1 MGFYL
6 RKSIRVG
13 PVRFNLSKSGVGVS
27 TGIKGFRVGTG
38 PRGNYIHMGRGGLY
52 YRASLPS
59 GLASGSV
66 RSALPKVPATQ
77 PADTLTDIDSGSVL
91 QMTDSSA
98 ESLLRELNDKRRKW
112 RFWPWVLMATLLS
125 APQLQKV
132 GVNEAIPAAV
142 LLFGLIATA
151 VVAYCDQM
159 RRTTVLFYD
168 MQEDA
173 QARYQQLHDA
183 FDALKGC
190 ARTWHL
196 AAQGA
201 TRDQKRHAG
210 ASTLVRRTT
219 IILTKAPVKMVKTNV
234 EVASIPVG
242 RQVLCFFP
250 DRVLVFDRSQV
261 GAVSYADL
269 TVEVR
274 TTRFIEDGRV
284 PSDANVVGQTWRY
297 VNKNGGPD
305 KRFKQNPQ
313 LPICLYEEIGFRS
326 GTGLQELIQVSKAGA
341 GDALATAVTA
351 QVTEASGAA

>member
-27 TGIKGFRVGTG
+27 TGIKGLRVGTG

-59 GLASGSV
+59 GQASGPG
-66 RSALPKVPATQ
+66 RSALLPVSAPQA
-77 PADTLTDIDSGSVL
+77 ADTLTDIDSGSVL
-91 QMTDSSA
+91 QMTDSSS

-112 RFWPWVLMATLLS
+112 RIWPWVLAATLLG
-125 APQLQKV
+125 APQLQNV
-132 GVNEAIPAAV
+132 GVDESIPAGV
-142 LLFGLIATA
+142 MLFGLIATV
-151 VVAYCDQM
+151 VVAYWDRL
-159 RRTTVLFYD
+159 RRTTVLLYD
-168 MQEDA
+168 MEEDA
-173 QARYQQLHDA
+173 RARYQQLHDA

-196 AAQGA
+196 AAQGS
-201 TRDQKRHAG
+201 TRDQKRRAG
-210 ASTLVRRTT
+210 ASTLVRRTA
-219 IILTKAPVKMVKTNV
+219 IILTKAPAKMVKTNV

-250 DRVLVFDRSQV
+250 DRVLVFDRSHV
-261 GAVSYADL
+261 GSVSYADL
-269 TVEVR
+269 AIDVR

-305 KRFKQNPQ
+305 KRFKQNRQ

-341 GDALATAVTA
+341 GDTLATAVTVQA
-351 QVTEASGAA
+351 TQIGPV